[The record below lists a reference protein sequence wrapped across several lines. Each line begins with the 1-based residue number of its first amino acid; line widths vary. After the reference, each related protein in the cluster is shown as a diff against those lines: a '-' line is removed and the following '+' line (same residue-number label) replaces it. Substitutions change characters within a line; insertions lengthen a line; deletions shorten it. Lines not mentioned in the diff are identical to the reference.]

1 MPRAIL
7 LLVEGLKPA
16 TLASIVEAMK
26 VHTVFAILIAAAMLL
41 APLAIRSGAAMAMAP
56 SAHPGQTI
64 DKGHC
69 SGQAGQPDGGEDPGD
84 NCCTAM
90 CNGLAVAADSPVGSA
105 AEPEPLLGVSPVADR
120 HGVSA
125 KLPTPPPRLS

>member
-1 MPRAIL
+1 
-7 LLVEGLKPA
+7 
-16 TLASIVEAMK
+16 MK
-26 VHTVFAILIAAAMLL
+26 VQTVFAILIAAAMLL

-56 SAHPGQTI
+56 SAHPEQMM

-69 SGQAGQPDGGEDPGD
+69 SGQAGQQDGGENPGD
-84 NCCTAM
+84 NCCAAM
-90 CNGLAVAADSPVGSA
+90 CNGLAVAADSPVGPA
-105 AEPEPLLGVSPVADR
+105 ADAEPLLAVSPVADR

>member
-1 MPRAIL
+1 
-7 LLVEGLKPA
+7 
-16 TLASIVEAMK
+16 MK

-56 SAHPGQTI
+56 SAHPEQMI

-69 SGQAGQPDGGEDPGD
+69 SGPASQQDNGEIPGD
-84 NCCTAM
+84 NCCAAM
-90 CNGLAVAADSPVGSA
+90 CNGLAVAADSPVESA
-105 AEPEPLLGVSPVADR
+105 AQPERLVGGSPVADQ